1 MVGKTRHKSAICTHG
16 ERAAIDLAIVRGI
29 SPNAIV
35 KRYRARFADPEAGEC
50 RVDIARDRVAGS
62 AWVSSTRSA

>member
-1 MVGKTRHKSAICTHG
+1 MVGKPGTKCAICTHG

-35 KRYRARFADPEAGEC
+35 KRYRDRFADPEAGEC
-50 RVDIARDRVAGS
+50 RVE
-62 AWVSSTRSA
+62 